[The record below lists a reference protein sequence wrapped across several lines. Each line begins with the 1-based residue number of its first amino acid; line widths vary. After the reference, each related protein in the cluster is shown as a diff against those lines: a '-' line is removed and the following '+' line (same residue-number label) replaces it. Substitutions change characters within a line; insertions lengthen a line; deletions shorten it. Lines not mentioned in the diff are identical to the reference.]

1 MAVSDWIAARGRD
14 MAGRAKARTVRRPLK
29 AWLLLAAVGVTLLVL
44 LPVCYLVIRAVQG
57 GQASLQALA
66 AGSTVLTL
74 ARTVALGASVT
85 LATIVLAV
93 PLALLTER
101 SDLPM
106 PRLVTI
112 LLVLPLVIPSYIAA
126 YLLVAFLGPQGMLA
140 DFLGQFTAVQQLP
153 SIYGFPGAFILLTL
167 LCLPY
172 VYLPVRAALRGMDPD
187 QEEAGRSL
195 GRSSW
200 TVFRRITLPQ
210 LWPAI
215 ASGAAL
221 VGLYVLRDFGAVA
234 ILRYDTF
241 TRVLY
246 VQYRATFDR
255 YSGAALALVLVALA
269 LIVLGFDFWS
279 RSKGS
284 LVSRAA
290 GSKRPY
296 RPYRLGRWKP
306 LALAFPLGV
315 IAISLV
321 VPLVVLGFWLVRGL
335 AAGETLALLLRPTLN
350 SLLVAGAAGIIV
362 LAASAPLAILTVRAA
377 GRQSRLLDRLSYLGY
392 ALPGIVVALA
402 LVYFGLSA
410 APFLYQTVGMLL
422 LAYLVLFLPLASGAL
437 QTSLRQVSPELE
449 EAARSLGESSLGA
462 FRRVTL
468 PLLRPGL
475 GAGFVL
481 VFLTVMKELPATL
494 VLAPLDFSTLATSV
508 WSAVSEAF
516 FARAALPALL
526 LILLSSLPLILM
538 MNREY
543 DL

>member
-210 LWPAI
+210 LWPAMPPARRWWACTCCVI
-215 ASGAAL
+215 SE
-221 VGLYVLRDFGAVA
+221 RW
-234 ILRYDTF
+234 RSC
-241 TRVLY
+241 
-246 VQYRATFDR
+246 AT
-255 YSGAALALVLVALA
+255 
-269 LIVLGFDFWS
+269 IP
-279 RSKGS
+279 
-284 LVSRAA
+284 SRACSTSST
-290 GSKRPY
+290 G
-296 RPYRLGRWKP
+296 
-306 LALAFPLGV
+306 
-315 IAISLV
+315 
-321 VPLVVLGFWLVRGL
+321 
-335 AAGETLALLLRPTLN
+335 
-350 SLLVAGAAGIIV
+350 
-362 LAASAPLAILTVRAA
+362 
-377 GRQSRLLDRLSYLGY
+377 RLS
-392 ALPGIVVALA
+392 
-402 LVYFGLSA
+402 
-410 APFLYQTVGMLL
+410 TVIP
-422 LAYLVLFLPLASGAL
+422 A
-437 QTSLRQVSPELE
+437 RRWRWCWSPW
-449 EAARSLGESSLGA
+449 R
-462 FRRVTL
+462 
-468 PLLRPGL
+468 
-475 GAGFVL
+475 
-481 VFLTVMKELPATL
+481 
-494 VLAPLDFSTLATSV
+494 
-508 WSAVSEAF
+508 
-516 FARAALPALL
+516 
-526 LILLSSLPLILM
+526 
-538 MNREY
+538 
-543 DL
+543 